1 MKKTILFLI
10 TLITLTNVSYA
21 SFPITENNTCEVL
34 SATII
39 QDNDD
44 DDNEPSLLVYILRGI
59 LFVSVLGFA
68 SYFLIRAW
76 WRAWRDRVKWVR
88 ILTFIVLGFLTLI
101 GLLSIL
107 CSIGDGCIYN
117 MQ

>member
-1 MKKTILFLI
+1 MKKILLLLI
-10 TLITLTNVSYA
+10 PLTTLTNVSYA

-44 DDNEPSLLVYILRGI
+44 DDNEPSLLVSILRGI
-59 LFVSVLGFA
+59 LVISVLGFA

-88 ILTFIVLGFLTLI
+88 ILTFIVLGFFALLI
-101 GLLSIL
+101 VLAILSDGLV
-107 CSIGDGCIYN
+107 YN

>member
-1 MKKTILFLI
+1 MKKLLLILLCLPMIGF
-10 TLITLTNVSYA
+10 A

-44 DDNEPSLLVYILRGI
+44 DDNEPSLLVSILRGI
-59 LFVSVLGFA
+59 LVISVLGFA

-88 ILTFIVLGFLTLI
+88 ILTFIVLGFFALLI
-101 GLLSIL
+101 VLAILSDGLV
-107 CSIGDGCIYN
+107 YN

>member
-1 MKKTILFLI
+1 MIGF
-10 TLITLTNVSYA
+10 A

-44 DDNEPSLLVYILRGI
+44 DDNEPSLLVSILRGI
-59 LFVSVLGFA
+59 LVISVLGFA

-88 ILTFIVLGFLTLI
+88 ILTFIVLGFFALLI
-101 GLLSIL
+101 VLAILSDGLV
-107 CSIGDGCIYN
+107 YN

>member
-1 MKKTILFLI
+1 MKKLLFLLI
-10 TLITLTNVSYA
+10 TLITFTNVSYA
-21 SFPITENNTCEVL
+21 SFPITGNYTETLEIL
-34 SATII
+34 SLEE
-39 QDNDD
+39 DD
-44 DDNEPSLLVYILRGI
+44 DEDEPPWLGI
-59 LFVSVLGFA
+59 LFGALILGFA